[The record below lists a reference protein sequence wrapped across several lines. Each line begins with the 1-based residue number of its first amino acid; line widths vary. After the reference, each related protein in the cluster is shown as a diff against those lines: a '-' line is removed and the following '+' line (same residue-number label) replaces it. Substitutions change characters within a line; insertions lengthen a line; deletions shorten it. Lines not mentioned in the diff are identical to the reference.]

1 VQARRF
7 PYRVETQCSQEGLT
21 MKPLVI
27 YHANCWDG
35 FCAAWV
41 ARKALGEI
49 DAVPAHYGTDPPDV
63 RGRTVYLLDFAYKR
77 PVMRR
82 LLSQARWLV
91 VLDHHKT
98 AEAELSGL
106 VDEFIQRP
114 DLIATDLAANPGGC
128 ELPLIWFDMTKS
140 GGRLAWEYF
149 NRSPDLHNPADL
161 TMQPAPWLV
170 DYTEDR
176 DLWRH
181 ALPESENI
189 NAALRSYPLDF
200 ELWDEFHNSVGQ
212 REMFK
217 REGAAIRRAE
227 RAIVDTHVRN
237 ARVVS
242 FSLLTG
248 GPSAAEDLQVPVVNA
263 TVLFSEIAGELAKGQ
278 PFAACYFDRQDGL
291 RQWSLRSDEDGA
303 DVSEIAKAHGGGG
316 HKHAAG
322 FEQRL

>member
-1 VQARRF
+1 
-7 PYRVETQCSQEGLT
+7 

-41 ARKALGEI
+41 ARMALGDIE
-49 DAVPAHYGTDPPDV
+49 AVPAHYGQSSPDV
-63 RGRTVYLLDFAYKR
+63 AGREVYLLDFSYKR
-77 PVMRR
+77 QEMRDI
-82 LLSQARWLV
+82 LSGAHSVV

-98 AEAELSGL
+98 AEAELAGI
-106 VDEFIQRP
+106 VDEFILRP
-114 DLIATDLAANPGGC
+114 DLIANPPGSV
-128 ELPLIWFDMTKS
+128 LPVVWFDMDKS
-140 GGRLAWEYF
+140 GARLAWEHFAYIGGWQG
-149 NRSPDLHNPADL
+149 
-161 TMQPAPWLV
+161 MKAPWLV

-200 ELWDEFHNSVGQ
+200 ALWDEFHNSMGQ

-227 RAIVDTHVRN
+227 RAIVESHVRN
-237 ARVVS
+237 AR
-242 FSLLTG
+242 
-248 GPSAAEDLQVPVVNA
+248 EDDRFGYPVKIVNA
-263 TVLFSEIAGELAKGQ
+263 TTLFSEIAGELAKGRD
-278 PFAACYFDRQDGL
+278 FGACYFDRNDGK
-291 RQWSLRSDEDGA
+291 RQWSLRSDENGI
-303 DVSEIAKAHGGGG
+303 DVSELARKMGGGG

-322 FEQRL
+322 FEEAQR